1 MKQSAQKSMQI
12 AQLIKDYIKLDKSFR
27 LKHDALKTLYQ
38 AYLELYKKYKNTGV
52 NNQNMTLVSNFD
64 ITTATDSKHTEMIHN
79 IRNEMKDNNTNLY
92 RERLLILKRIRETP
106 DLCPVKKEKIC
117 GKLLAIFKSPPIT
130 DYKPIELEQVDMP
143 PIYNAP
149 SNLNNLN
156 NINNRSTDYIRS
168 IPTLDL
174 NKSNTINSIV
184 QDSNPDKKIS
194 VNELDHAYFQKHNEL
209 MTVYKAYKNLFQKTL
224 GYKDDLDEYKKLN
237 TGSSITNGQ
246 MNKLMDDQKF
256 VMNMIDK
263 MQDELIDRKII
274 NTSEKI
280 PVAPVANNPQNITFF
295 NNTARDQIKH
305 IIQRDIDITPEAKT
319 SIARI
324 LTGLDKS
331 QGANGRTDECNSNEQ
346 FCQSGKKVIILG
358 KRYH

>member
-1 MKQSAQKSMQI
+1 MKPNTQKSIQI

-27 LKHDALKTLYQ
+27 LKHEALKTLYQ
-38 AYLELYKKYKNTGV
+38 AYLELYKKYKKTGV
-52 NNQNMTLVSNFD
+52 NNQNMTPVSSVD
-64 ITTATDSKHTEMIHN
+64 ITVTNDSKHKEMIHN

-106 DLCPVKKEKIC
+106 DLCPVKKEQIC

-130 DYKPIELEQVDMP
+130 DYKPIEIEQVDIQ

-156 NINNRSTDYIRS
+156 NRTTDYIRS

-174 NKSNTINSIV
+174 NKSNTIDSIV
-184 QDSNPDKKIS
+184 KDSNPDKKIS

-237 TGSSITNGQ
+237 TGSSITTGQ

-263 MQDELIDRKII
+263 MQDELVERKII
-274 NTSEKI
+274 NNSEKV
-280 PVAPVANNPQNITFF
+280 PVSPVANNPQNITFF

-305 IIQRDIDITPEAKT
+305 IIKRDIDITPSAKT
-319 SIARI
+319 SIERI

-331 QGANGRTDECNSNEQ
+331 QGDNGRTDECNSNEQ
-346 FCQSGKKVIILG
+346 FCKSGKKVIILG
-358 KRYH
+358 KQFH